1 MPEKQNI
8 EWKQSWRD
16 EYLQWVSG
24 FANTNGG
31 TLSIGKNNNGD
42 VIGVANYK
50 KLMDELPNKIRDTTG
65 ILCDVNLHSEEEKY
79 FIEILVDP
87 SPSPISYRG
96 KFYLRSGST
105 NQLLNGQAL
114 TNFLL
119 KKSGKDW
126 DEVIEP
132 NATLADVNVEAVEV
146 FRQSSLKTGRLP
158 FLKDDADPE
167 SILQNLRLINDTG
180 KYTRAAI
187 ILFGHDPKK
196 FNGSAFL
203 KIGKFGET
211 SSDLLAQDVIEGN
224 AFELAD
230 KTIEILDKKY
240 IIRNVDYEGLQ
251 RVETPEYPY
260 EAIREM
266 LFNAIVHR
274 VYESTP
280 ITVRMYEDRMEVW
293 NFGELPK
300 QLTPEALKEKHDSFP
315 RNKLLAD
322 VFYKGGHIEAWGRG
336 TIKIFQECK
345 KHGLVEPL
353 IEERSGGVSITIFK
367 DIYNDKYL
375 SGLDISERQKIAIKA
390 VKKAGHITNSEY
402 RALFDITD
410 RTALR
415 DIEELIDMSILK
427 KEGAGRATQYSIDVS
442 GYKGK

>member
-1 MPEKQNI
+1 MPEQQNI

-16 EYLQWVSG
+16 EYTKWVSG
-24 FANTNGG
+24 FANADGG
-31 TLSIGKNNNGD
+31 AIFIGKNDNGD
-42 VIGVANYK
+42 VVGLNNYK
-50 KLMDELPNKIRDTTG
+50 RLLDELPNKIRDMTG
-65 ILCDVNLHSEEEKY
+65 ILCEINLHKEDGKF
-79 FIEILVDP
+79 FIEILIDP
-87 SPSPISYRG
+87 SSSPISYRG

-105 NQLLNGQAL
+105 NQLLNGPAL

-132 NATLADVNVEAVEV
+132 NASFDDIDVGAIEV
-146 FRQSSLKTGRLP
+146 FRQSALKTGRLP
-158 FLKDDADPE
+158 FLKDETNPE
-167 SILQNLRLINDTG
+167 SILRNLKLIDDNG
-180 KYTRAAI
+180 KYTRAAV
-187 ILFGHDPKK
+187 ILFGHDSRK

-230 KTIEILDKKY
+230 RTIEVLDKKY
-240 IIRNVDYEGLQ
+240 IIRNVGYEGLQ

-293 NFGELPK
+293 NFGELPR
-300 QLTPEALKEKHDSFP
+300 QLNPEALREKHDSFP

-336 TIKIFQECK
+336 TIKIIQECK

-353 IEERSGGVSITIFK
+353 IEERSGGVSVTLFK
-367 DIYNDKYL
+367 EIYNETYL
-375 SGLDISERQKIAIKA
+375 SRLDINDRQKEAIRIARK
-390 VKKAGHITNSEY
+390 VGYVTNSEY

-415 DIEELIDMSILK
+415 DIEELIAMSILK
-427 KEGAGRATQYSIDVS
+427 KEGAGRSTQYSIDVH
-442 GYKGK
+442 GYKGR